1 MNNIKFIQ
9 AIVTAIAAFLSSLL
23 GALYVPVLLMVACNI
38 IDYATGLMAA
48 PYRTDGS
55 ISSYKSIRGIQK
67 KVTMWL
73 LVVVGAIVDQLLI
86 YTTERFG
93 FTMPF
98 TFLVACIVAI
108 WIVCN
113 ELISIIENMKDIG
126 INIPA
131 FLLPLIK
138 NIKSQTENMTEIKED
153 EEVDDNERN

>member
-73 LVVVGAIVDQLLI
+73 LVVVGAIVDNLLV
-86 YTTERFG
+86 YAAAAMG
-93 FTMPF
+93 FIAPF
-98 TFLVACIVAI
+98 DFLISCVVAI
-108 WIVCN
+108 WITCN
-113 ELISIIENMKDIG
+113 ELISILENIVDIG
-126 INIPA
+126 VNIPP
-131 FLLPLIK
+131 FLMPIVKYIK
-138 NIKSQTENMTEIKED
+138 KQTEDMSKIEDKE
-153 EEVDDNERN
+153 EKKNERN

>member
-48 PYRTDGS
+48 PYRTDS

-73 LVVVGAIVDQLLI
+73 LVVVGAIVDNLLV
-86 YTTERFG
+86 YAAAAMG
-93 FTMPF
+93 FIAPF
-98 TFLVACIVAI
+98 DFLISCVVAI
-108 WIVCN
+108 WITCN
-113 ELISIIENMKDIG
+113 ELISILENIVDIG
-126 INIPA
+126 VNIPP
-131 FLLPLIK
+131 FLMPIVKYIK
-138 NIKSQTENMTEIKED
+138 KQTEDMSKIEDKEGKK
-153 EEVDDNERN
+153 E